1 MGRINQNK
9 IESIEQI
16 LDVLK
21 TGTKYSDTVLG
32 GTVIFKNKI
41 SIHISDDG
49 FIKTI
54 IGDAHVKSTWE
65 VIL

>member
-1 MGRINQNK
+1 MIIDNIIPYK

-32 GTVIFKNKI
+32 GTVILFLRIKYQ
-41 SIHISDDG
+41 
-49 FIKTI
+49 FIYLMT
-54 IGDAHVKSTWE
+54 D
-65 VIL
+65 L